1 MRNIASA
8 ERPRRKTAR
17 PLAAVIASALALGA
31 CVSPIAGEDGRYAA
45 PIGNSPVVSN
55 ETPYSAGLRCL
66 AGYSLAAG
74 RPLRVAV
81 GQIADYTGKEE
92 YEGGRRVTQGAA
104 LMAMSAL
111 SKTGVNLVE
120 RFDTSVAELE
130 LKYANNR
137 LIGDGSPDPSFRA
150 ITAGQ
155 FPGSDLY
162 LVGGITELNYNIR
175 SVGADA
181 FASDP
186 ATEGAKGQLG
196 YKAYV
201 MNVAI
206 DMRLVN
212 TNTLEVVDV
221 ISYQKQII
229 GREISAGVF
238 DFLNGTIIDVGVGE
252 RALEPIQLAV
262 RSVIERGVLEM
273 VSRQLGVDPA
283 VCGGKDPLASE
294 GEVTRPAPVQKA
306 LNARREEEV
315 RRADP
320 YAGYSHSDPTGDKL
334 ELRKS
339 VD

>member
-1 MRNIASA
+1 MTTSA
-8 ERPRRKTAR
+8 TNARGRRHAAQS
-17 PLAAVIASALALGA
+17 LAAVIAAALALGA
-31 CVSPIAGEDGRYAA
+31 CVSPIAGSDGRYAVPLGTA
-45 PIGNSPVVSN
+45 PVISN

-66 AGYSLAAG
+66 AGYSMASN
-74 RPLRVAV
+74 RSLRIAV

-111 SKTGVNLVE
+111 SKTGVRLVE

-137 LIGDGSPDPSFRA
+137 LIGEGRDDYSFRA

-155 FPGSDLY
+155 FPGSDYY

-186 ATEGAKGQLG
+186 AEQGAKGQLG

-206 DMRLVN
+206 DLRLVD
-212 TNTLEVVDV
+212 TRTLEVVDV

-229 GREISAGVF
+229 GRELSAGIF
-238 DFLNGTIIDVGVGE
+238 DFMNGNIIDVGVGE

-273 VSRQLGVDPA
+273 VGRQLGVDVSA
-283 VCGGKDPLASE
+283 CGGKDPLGTE
-294 GEVTRPAPVQKA
+294 GDIRRPAPVQKA
-306 LNARREEEV
+306 IAKRRTEEV
-315 RRADP
+315 VRSQPYRA
-320 YAGYSHSDPTGDKL
+320 YSGSDPQPQAV
-334 ELRKS
+334 ELRSS

>member
-1 MRNIASA
+1 MTKIASA
-8 ERPRRKTAR
+8 MSARRKAAPVTAM
-17 PLAAVIASALALGA
+17 LAAALMLGA
-31 CVSPIAGEDGRYAA
+31 CVSPIAGSDGRYAA
-45 PIGNSPVVSN
+45 PIGTSPVISN

-66 AGYSLAAG
+66 AGYAMAAG

-137 LIGDGSPDPSFRA
+137 LIGDGSSQNFRA

-181 FASDP
+181 FGSDP
-186 ATEGAKGQLG
+186 ATQGAKGQLG

-283 VCGGKDPLASE
+283 VCGGVDPLASE
-294 GEVTRPAPVQKA
+294 GDVARPARVQKA
-306 LNARREEEV
+306 LNVRRQEEV

-334 ELRKS
+334 ELRRS
-339 VD
+339 TDD

>member
-1 MRNIASA
+1 MTKIASA
-8 ERPRRKTAR
+8 PQARRTAR
-17 PLAAVIASALALGA
+17 PLAAVIAAGLMLGA
-31 CVSPIAGEDGRYAA
+31 CVSPFAGEDGRYAA

-137 LIGDGSPDPSFRA
+137 LIGDGNPDPNFRA

-186 ATEGAKGQLG
+186 ATQGAKGQLG

-262 RSVIERGVLEM
+262 RSVIERGVMEM

-283 VCGGKDPLASE
+283 VCGGVDPLASE
-294 GEVTRPAPVQKA
+294 GDVARPAPVQKA

-320 YAGYSHSDPTGDKL
+320 YAGYANSDPTGDKL
-334 ELRKS
+334 ELRRS
-339 VD
+339 TDD